1 VNYYLNLA
9 TSNPFAIWLRIKESD
24 IYKQGLQM
32 RFLMIIAALLL
43 SACST
48 SYPNQAITGQDFPS
62 VTGQTLENESMA
74 LPEDLQGKL
83 SLLLIGYKQDS
94 QFDIDRWLI
103 GLDMTQTQVS
113 VYEVPT
119 IQGLFPRMFSPLI
132 NNGMRAGIP
141 KPLWKGVVTI
151 YKDGDQVQAFTGN
164 ENPNN
169 TRVVLLNAQGK
180 VIYFYDQGFSVDA
193 LNQLRALL

>member
-1 VNYYLNLA
+1 
-9 TSNPFAIWLRIKESD
+9 
-24 IYKQGLQM
+24 M
-32 RFLMIIAALLL
+32 RFLMIIAVVLL

-62 VTGQTLENESMA
+62 VTGQTLEKESMA
-74 LPEDLQGKL
+74 FPDDLQGKM

-103 GLDMTQTQVS
+103 GLDMTQTQVA

-169 TRVVLLNAQGK
+169 TRVVLLNEQGK
-180 VIYFYDQGFSVDA
+180 IIYFYDQGFSVDA

>member
-1 VNYYLNLA
+1 
-9 TSNPFAIWLRIKESD
+9 
-24 IYKQGLQM
+24 M
-32 RFLMIIAALLL
+32 RFFIMITSLLLL

-48 SYPNQAITGQDFPS
+48 IYPNQEITGQVFPS
-62 VTGQTLENESMA
+62 VTGQTLEKESMT
-74 LPEDLQGKL
+74 LPDDLQGEMA
-83 SLLLIGYKQDS
+83 LLLIGYKQDS

-103 GLDMTQTQVS
+103 GLDMTQTTVS

-119 IQGLFPRMFSPLI
+119 IQGLFPRMFSTLI

-141 KPLWKGVVTI
+141 KPLWKGVVTV
-151 YKDGDQVQAFTGN
+151 YQDGEKVQAFTGN

-169 TRVVLLNAQGK
+169 SRVVLINAQGK

-193 LNQLRALL
+193 LNKLRALL

>member
-1 VNYYLNLA
+1 
-9 TSNPFAIWLRIKESD
+9 
-24 IYKQGLQM
+24 M

-48 SYPNQAITGQDFPS
+48 SYPNQSITGQDFPS

-103 GLDMTQTQVS
+103 GLDMTQTQVA

>member
-1 VNYYLNLA
+1 
-9 TSNPFAIWLRIKESD
+9 
-24 IYKQGLQM
+24 M
-32 RFLMIIAALLL
+32 RFLIMITSLLLL

-48 SYPNQAITGQDFPS
+48 SYPNQAITGQVFPS
-62 VTGQTLENESMA
+62 VSGQTLEKEFMTLPDDLKGEMA
-74 LPEDLQGKL
+74 
-83 SLLLIGYKQDS
+83 LLLIGYKQDS

-103 GLDMTQTQVS
+103 GLDMTQTQVA

-119 IQGLFPRMFSPLI
+119 IQGLFPRMFSTMI

-141 KPLWKGVVTI
+141 KPLWKGVVTV
-151 YKDGDQVQAFTGN
+151 YQDGEQVQAFTGN

-169 TRVVLLNAQGK
+169 TRVVLLNGQGK
-180 VIYFYDQGFSVDA
+180 VIYFYDQGFSVNA